1 MKQLIRQ
8 VHKGQIMNT
17 VERAKALKQLKEFL
31 GQKSQVQGLELA
43 KVLRDIIAL
52 RQKLG
57 MNTQQAEQQSPVFTA
72 IINGQKPFSIDTV
85 REAID
90 EAEAHPAH
98 SQLVPATQKL
108 WDEYQGQKGFDDI
121 HEEDDF
127 DSWLRDGHF
136 DQIALGELKVH
147 PLAGQIRHA
156 PPSAKSVV
164 LVQETKDH
172 HFKILMGQETYEK
185 AVKDESEFVPCIIL
199 REKEG
204 FTDQII
210 KAFIQKHPHVAY
222 DPQSFAL
229 ALDEA
234 VADEAEQALSG

>member
-1 MKQLIRQ
+1 
-8 VHKGQIMNT
+8 MNT
-17 VERAKALKQLKEFL
+17 VEHAKALKQLKELL

-43 KVLRDIIAL
+43 KVLRDIIEL
-52 RQKLG
+52 RQELG
-57 MNTQQAEQQSPVFTA
+57 MHTSQAEEPSPVFTA
-72 IINGQKPFSIDTV
+72 IINGQKTFSIDTV

-121 HEEDDF
+121 YAGDAF
-127 DSWLRDGHF
+127 DSWLLDG
-136 DQIALGELKVH
+136 
-147 PLAGQIRHA
+147 
-156 PPSAKSVV
+156 
-164 LVQETKDH
+164 H
-172 HFKILMGQETYEK
+172 HFKILMGQEIYEK

-204 FTDQII
+204 FTDPLI

-234 VADEAEQALSG
+234 IADEAEQALPG

>member
-1 MKQLIRQ
+1 
-8 VHKGQIMNT
+8 MNT
-17 VERAKALKQLKEFL
+17 VEHAKALKQLKELL

-52 RQKLG
+52 RQELG
-57 MNTQQAEQQSPVFTA
+57 MNTSQAEEPSPVFTA
-72 IINGQKPFSIDTV
+72 IINGQKTFSIDTV

-121 HEEDDF
+121 YAGDAF

-136 DQIALGELKVH
+136 DQIALNELKIH
-147 PLAGQIRHA
+147 PMAQQIRNA
-156 PPSAKSVV
+156 PITAKSVV
-164 LVQETKDH
+164 LVQEAKDH
-172 HFKILMGQETYEK
+172 HFKILMGQEIYEK

-204 FTDQII
+204 FTDPLI

-229 ALDEA
+229 ALDETI
-234 VADEAEQALSG
+234 ADEAEQALPG

>member
-1 MKQLIRQ
+1 
-8 VHKGQIMNT
+8 MNT
-17 VERAKALKQLKEFL
+17 VERAKALKQLKELL

-43 KVLRDIIAL
+43 KVLRDIIVL

-57 MNTQQAEQQSPVFTA
+57 MNTQQAEEPSPIFTA
-72 IINGQKPFSIDTV
+72 IINGQKAFSIDTV

-90 EAEAHPAH
+90 EAEAHPVH

-136 DQIALGELKVH
+136 DQIALSELKIH
-147 PLAGQIRHA
+147 PMAGQIRHA
-156 PPSAKSVV
+156 PSTAKSVV

-172 HFKILMGQETYEK
+172 HFKILIGQEVYEK
-185 AVKDESEFVPCIIL
+185 VAKDEYEFLPCIIL

-204 FTDQII
+204 FTDQVI
-210 KAFIQKHPHVAY
+210 KTFIQKHPHVAY
-222 DPQSFAL
+222 DPQSFAQ

-234 VADEAEQALSG
+234 IADDAEQALPG